1 MAGNPARELTLP
13 RSADAPALLWTAIG
27 SEAPLTGADD
37 ETRFRVELA
46 LTEVLTNIL
55 RHSGGRAP
63 IRVRW
68 RVGCCSLDVLLVADG
83 VAFDMGRADA
93 HLPTELLAEG
103 GRGLFLIREC
113 VSRLR
118 YRRWRGW
125 NLHRLHFGCGALNPP
140 APG

>member
-1 MAGNPARELTLP
+1 MAGNPARELSLP
-13 RSADAPALLWTAIG
+13 RSAEAPALLWAVIG
-27 SEAPLTGADD
+27 AVAPLAGAAD
-37 ETRFRVELA
+37 EARFRVELA

-55 RHSGGRAP
+55 RHSGGSAP

-68 RVGCCSLDVLLVADG
+68 RASGCGLQVLLVADG
-83 VAFDMGRADA
+83 VAFDMSRADA
-93 HLPTELLAEG
+93 QLPIELLAEG

-113 VSRLR
+113 VTRLG

-125 NLHRLHFGCGALNPP
+125 NLHRLHFTCDHAAP